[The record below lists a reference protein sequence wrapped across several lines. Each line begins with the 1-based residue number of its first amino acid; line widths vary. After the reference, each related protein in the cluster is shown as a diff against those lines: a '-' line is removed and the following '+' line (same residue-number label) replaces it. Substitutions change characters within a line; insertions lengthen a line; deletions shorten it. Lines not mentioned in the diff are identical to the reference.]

1 MLIQIFIKTKFFNMV
16 ITEIMV
22 IMNKDENRVFLIK
35 FVGLLI
41 LISFFNI
48 KDVLKALKKEL

>member
-22 IMNKDENRVFLIK
+22 IMNKDENRVFLIT
-35 FVGLLI
+35 FVGLFV
-41 LISFFNI
+41 LISFSI
-48 KDVLKALKKEL
+48 

>member
-16 ITEIMV
+16 IAEIMV

-35 FVGLLI
+35 FVGLFV
-41 LISFFNI
+41 LISFSI
-48 KDVLKALKKEL
+48 